1 MSTSSIVNIDDD
13 ITYILKLK
21 LKNPNNKNK
30 KNSAKHYRDRKKK
43 IFNLMYIHIEELHKL
58 IHNNKIINKKII
70 NEYNIQKNN
79 I

>member
-1 MSTSSIVNIDDD
+1 MSTNSIVNIDDD

-21 LKNPNNKNK
+21 LKKPNNKR
-30 KNSAKHYRDRKKK
+30 NSAKHYRDRKKK

-70 NEYNIQKNN
+70 NQYNIQKNN

>member
-30 KNSAKHYRDRKKK
+30 RNSAKHYRDRKRK
-43 IFNLMYIHIEELHKL
+43 IFNLMNIHIEELHEL
-58 IHNNKIINKKII
+58 IYNNEIINKKII
-70 NEYNIQKNN
+70 NEYNLQKNN